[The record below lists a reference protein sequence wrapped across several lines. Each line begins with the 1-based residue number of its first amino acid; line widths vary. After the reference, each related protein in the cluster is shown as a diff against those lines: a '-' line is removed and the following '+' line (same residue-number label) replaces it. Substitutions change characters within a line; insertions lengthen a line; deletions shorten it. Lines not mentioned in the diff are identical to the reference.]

1 MGNRDTHRAAAALKE
16 RAKTAITETW
26 RSKANLSLFLALV
39 VFVSFVLP
47 LLGFVGAD
55 LQLYSDVAF
64 SLLLVSGMAI
74 AWDSTKLFMIAAS
87 IGGVALAIRWMAWF
101 TQTATV
107 ELWSESWTLLAIVVI
122 NFALLSQ
129 IFRAGRVRSARV
141 QGAVAVYL
149 LFGVGWAHAYHIAA
163 MRVPGSFVSTNGA
176 MTNLSD
182 WMYYSFV
189 TLTTV
194 GYGDIVPAHQA
205 TRILSVGEAIAG
217 QLYLAVLIAR
227 LVAMEVISW
236 QSTTNQNS

>member
-1 MGNRDTHRAAAALKE
+1 MGNRDTHRAAVALKE

-26 RSKANLSLFLALV
+26 RSQANLSLFLALV

-47 LLGFVGAD
+47 LLGFAGD
-55 LQLYSDVAF
+55 ELNLYSDVAF
-64 SLLLVSGMAI
+64 SFLLVSGVAI
-74 AWDSTKLFMIAAS
+74 AWGSTNLFMLAAS
-87 IGGVALAIRWMAWF
+87 VGGVALAIRWLAWF
-101 TQTATV
+101 MPTATL
-107 ELWSESWTLLAIVVI
+107 ELWSESWTLLAIVVV
-122 NFALLSQ
+122 NLVLLSQ
-129 IFRAGRVRSARV
+129 IFRAGRVRTVRV

-176 MTNLSD
+176 MTNLSG
-182 WMYYSFV
+182 WIYYSFV

-194 GYGDIVPAHQA
+194 GYGDIAPAHEV
-205 TRILSVGEAIAG
+205 TRILSVGEAVAG

-236 QSTTNQNS
+236 QSTANQNA

>member
-1 MGNRDTHRAAAALKE
+1 MGKQDPHRAATALKE
-16 RAKTAITETW
+16 RARTAISETW
-26 RSKANLSLFLALV
+26 RSQANLSLFLALV

-47 LLGFVGAD
+47 LLGFVGTD
-55 LQLYSDVAF
+55 LKLYSDAAF
-64 SLLLVSGMAI
+64 SLLLVSGIAI
-74 AWDSTKLFMIAAS
+74 AWGSTKLFMFAAS
-87 IGGVALAIRWMAWF
+87 IGGVALAIRWIAWF
-101 TQTATV
+101 MPTATL

-122 NFALLSQ
+122 VLVLLSQ

-176 MTNLSD
+176 MTNVSD
-182 WMYYSFV
+182 WIYYSLV

-194 GYGDIVPAHQA
+194 GYGDIVPAHRV
-205 TRILSVGEAIAG
+205 TRILAVGEAVAG

-227 LVAMEVISW
+227 LVAMEVVSW
-236 QSTTNQNS
+236 QSTTDQNP